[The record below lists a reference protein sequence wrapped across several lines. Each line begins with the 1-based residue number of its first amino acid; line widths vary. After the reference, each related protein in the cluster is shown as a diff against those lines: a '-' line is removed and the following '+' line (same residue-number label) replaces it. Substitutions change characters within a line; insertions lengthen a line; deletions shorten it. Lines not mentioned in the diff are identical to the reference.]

1 MTRTVLHL
9 DYETYGPE
17 GGPSE
22 VGLERYANTS
32 EVLLAAYAFDNGPV
46 NLWDR
51 DEGDEM
57 PAELR
62 EALADPAVEKWAFNA
77 QFERWITNRA
87 LGVASPVT
95 NWRCTMVLAYMRS
108 FAFGLEDI
116 GAQIGLPAAY
126 RKMAEEGREFMRLFC
141 GPQRVTKK
149 NPHVR
154 RNAITDPDKWET
166 FRRYCVQDVVTERE
180 IKRRLLPFPTLDDE
194 WRLYELDQIINDRG
208 KPVDRAFVRNALAMA
223 ERRREELLDEM
234 RDLTGLANPNSVAQL
249 LPWLRERGYGFNDM
263 GKDTVA
269 KSLREDALDPE
280 ARHALGLR
288 QWAARTS
295 VKKHE
300 TLLQVVGD
308 GDNVRFIYQFAGAS
322 RSNRWAGRKVQ
333 AQNLPRTPK
342 IIEEED
348 RLAFVTNVIRSGDYD
363 MLTLWAPE
371 PMEVIVGTVRSAFGT
386 KDDEEFV
393 VCDLSSIESVSIG
406 WLAKCERI
414 LRVFRAGLDVY
425 KDFGSVWLGKPYEE
439 ITKQERG
446 WSKPAML
453 GAGYRLSGGEIDK
466 EGKRTGLWGYA
477 ENMGILDITQEQS
490 HESVRVFREEYAPE
504 VKQMWFDYERA
515 ASKALKTGRPQRV
528 GPITFKYLQP
538 FLCIVLPS
546 GRHMFYYK
554 PRLERVTIKPKNG
567 GEPYTRTTL
576 THMGVEQKTRQ
587 WKRLPTHG
595 GKITENV
602 VQAFARDVLCVGI
615 VRAHERGFDI
625 RGHVH
630 DEIITLRKRGDPRYS
645 VDVLRECM
653 TAPIPW
659 APDLPLGGAG
669 WTGSFY
675 RKD

>member
-22 VGLERYANTS
+22 VGLERYAKRA
-32 EVLLAAYAFDNGPV
+32 EVMLAAYAFDNGPV
-46 NLWDR
+46 NLWDYNEGEPLPIELEDALR
-51 DEGDEM
+51 DPE
-57 PAELR
+57 
-62 EALADPAVEKWAFNA
+62 VEKWAFNA
-77 QFERWITNRA
+77 QFERRITLDA
-87 LGVASPVT
+87 LGIETPIR

-108 FAFGLEDI
+108 FYGGLDDV
-116 GAQIGLPAAY
+116 GKQIGLPTGLL
-126 RKMAEEGREFMRLFC
+126 KMAEEGHELVKFFC
-141 GPQRVTKK
+141 GPQKVSK
-149 NPHVR
+149 NRPYARQSV
-154 RNAITDPDKWET
+154 ITDPDKWER
-166 FRRYCVQDVVTERE
+166 FRAYCVQDVATERA
-180 IKRRLLPFPTLDDE
+180 IKQRLLPFPLLDLE
-194 WRLYELDQIINDRG
+194 WQLYELDQVINDRG
-208 KPVDRAFVRNALAMA
+208 KPVDVRFVLNALGMA
-223 ERRREELLDEM
+223 ERRRGELLEEM
-234 RDLTGLANPNSVAQL
+234 RDLTGVENPNSPAQL
-249 LPWLRERGYGFNDM
+249 LPWLKDRGYQFGDL
-263 GKDTVA
+263 GKDTVS
-269 KSLREDALDPE
+269 KSLREDPLTAE
-280 ARHALGLR
+280 ARTCLGLR
-288 QWAARTS
+288 QWAARMS

-308 GDNVRFIYQFAGAS
+308 DDNVRFIYQFAGAS
-322 RSNRWAGRKVQ
+322 RTNRWAGRKVQ
-333 AQNLPRTPK
+333 TQNLPRTPK

-348 RLAFVTNVIRSGDYD
+348 RLDFITRVIREGDYN
-363 MLTLWAPE
+363 TLSMWAPE

-406 WLAKCERI
+406 WLANCERI
-414 LRVFRAGLDVY
+414 LRVFRSGLDVY

-466 EGKRTGLWGYA
+466 DGKRTGLWGYA

-490 HESVRVFREEYAPE
+490 HESVRVFREDYAPE
-504 VKQMWFDYERA
+504 VRQMWFDYERA
-515 ASKALKTGRPQRV
+515 AANALKTGRPHRV
-528 GPITFKYLQP
+528 GPITFKYIRP

-554 PRLERVTIKPKNG
+554 PRLERITIKPKNG

-602 VQAFARDVLCVGI
+602 VQAFARDVLCVGLM
-615 VRAHERGFDI
+615 RAHASGFDI

-630 DEIITLRKRGDPRYS
+630 DEIITLRKRGDLRYS

-653 TAPIPW
+653 TAPISW

-669 WTGSFY
+669 WHGAFY
-675 RKD
+675 KKD